1 MNRELK
7 ASYRHCA
14 SVARREARNFYPTFW
29 LLPPEKRRGM
39 CALYAFMRKTDDIA
53 DDEGADDAKRAAL
66 DAWSHELTTT
76 ATGKFEGSWPGR
88 FALADCIARY
98 QIPVDLLAA
107 TIKGV
112 RMDVDRRKYQTFED
126 LYDYCYHVASVVGI
140 ACLYVWGFDR
150 TGDAAI
156 RRAEACG
163 IALQLTNI
171 LRDVRED
178 ADRGRVYLPTE
189 DLDRFGV
196 SVDELR
202 GDRLG
207 EKARSLFA
215 FEADRAYNYY
225 ERARGL
231 DRFVDPVG
239 RPILRAI
246 SGVYRALLDEIRAR
260 DYDVLNGRISLSS
273 GRKLLILAR
282 SLGARFQRVRTASE
296 PEFG

>member
-1 MNRELK
+1 VNRELK
-7 ASYRHCA
+7 ESYRHCA

-53 DDEGADDAKRAAL
+53 DDEGADDAKRSAL
-66 DAWSHELTTT
+66 DSWSHELE
-76 ATGKFEGSWPGR
+76 AIANARFEGVWPGR
-88 FALADCIARY
+88 FALADCVARY
-98 QIPVDLLAA
+98 RIPVDLLAA

-112 RMDVDRRKYQTFED
+112 RMDVDRRRYQTFDD

-140 ACLYVWGFDR
+140 SCLYIWGFDR
-150 TGDAAI
+150 SGDSAI

-163 IALQLTNI
+163 VALQLTNI

-178 ADRGRVYLPTE
+178 AERGRVYLPAE

-196 SVDELR
+196 SVAELS

-207 EKARSLFA
+207 ENARSLFA

-246 SGVYRALLDEIRAR
+246 SGVYRALLDEIRMR
-260 DYDVLNGRISLSS
+260 DYDVLKGRVSLSKR
-273 GRKLLILAR
+273 RKLLILAR
-282 SLGARFQRVRTASE
+282 SLGSRFKRAEPAAE
-296 PEFG
+296 PEF